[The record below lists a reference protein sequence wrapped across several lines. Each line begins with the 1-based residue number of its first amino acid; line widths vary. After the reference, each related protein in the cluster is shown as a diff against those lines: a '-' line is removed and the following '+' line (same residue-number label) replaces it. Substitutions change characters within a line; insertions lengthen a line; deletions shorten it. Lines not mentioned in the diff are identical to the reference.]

1 MCKKIYKKIVSLQTA
16 CTTRNICVKRKTGQ
30 VALLEISV
38 EKDGEEEIKLADR
51 LHC

>member
-1 MCKKIYKKIVSLQTA
+1 MWKKMNKKRLSLQTA
-16 CTTRNICVKRKTGQ
+16 CTTRNICVKRKIGQ